1 MLRELLPIFLAKPDR
16 VSQGFIETRNPLFG
30 SPDAWEQKILS
41 DFAIRLEKENPEN
54 IEFAESVTEPQGQFM
69 RYMKAITM
77 QDVYLKCHG
86 SLETIAPQVKEQINA
101 EYPHDKSHWLLI
113 NQYVVHSQ

>member
-1 MLRELLPIFLAKPDR
+1 
-16 VSQGFIETRNPLFG
+16 
-30 SPDAWEQKILS
+30 
-41 DFAIRLEKENPEN
+41 
-54 IEFAESVTEPQGQFM
+54 M